1 MNGAFYVGAVGLQ
14 SQQRALDV
22 VASNIANVNMPTFKR
37 SAVHFSEVLAT
48 RAAFPND
55 KLLLVPKR

>member
-22 VASNIANVNMPTFKR
+22 VASNIANVNTPTFKR
-37 SAVHFSEVLAT
+37 SAVRFSEVLAT